1 MSRVAP
7 TSEKVLAVAGVFNA
21 LAGELEGRIDLP
33 DPRVQAALLM
43 VSTDIA
49 MRTDTRD
56 MGILAG
62 PPAAVGPRIHVP
74 HTDYAVQMVDGQRV
88 ITPLPGQQVIR
99 VHDDGSTSD
108 HHAYPNGDAQP
119 CDDCGAM
126 PGELHNLDIEH

>member
-88 ITPLPGQQVIR
+88 ITPLTNSG
-99 VHDDGSTSD
+99 D
-108 HHAYPNGDAQP
+108 HYAHPNGDAQP

>member
-62 PPAAVGPRIHVP
+62 PPAVAGPRVHIP
-74 HTDYAVQMVDGQRV
+74 HTDFTMQTVDGQRV
-88 ITPLPGQQVIR
+88 ITPLTNSG
-99 VHDDGSTSD
+99 D
-108 HHAYPNGDAQP
+108 HYAHPNGESQP

-126 PGELHNLDIEH
+126 PGELHDLEVEH